1 MSGAAITFS
10 VPGQPV
16 GKGRPRV
23 GRAGPHVRL
32 FTPKKTVDYE
42 AKIAAAAAAAMAGR
56 EVLAGACAV
65 QASICVAVPASWS
78 KRKRADALAGRVFPG
93 TKPDADNVL
102 KSILDAMNGVVYV
115 DDCQAVDGGWRTRYA
130 EAPGV
135 FVRVTPLE
143 VETTVEAAVLAA
155 KAGLV

>member
-1 MSGAAITFS
+1 MSAGSITFS

-23 GRAGPHVRL
+23 GRAGPHARL
-32 FTPKKTVDYE
+32 FTPEKTVAYE
-42 AKIAAAAAAAMAGR
+42 ALIVAAADDAMAGR
-56 EVLAGACAV
+56 QLLAGACAV
-65 QASICVAVPASWS
+65 QASIGVAVPASWS
-78 KRKRADALAGRVFPG
+78 KRKRADALAGRIYPG

-115 DDCQAVDGGWRTRYA
+115 DDCLAVDLAARKRYA

-143 VETTVEAAVLAA
+143 GAA
-155 KAGLV
+155 